1 MHVEH
6 DSKRTEMKEL
16 SLVFLFLLFF
26 SSCLHQE
33 KRDARSLQQNIS
45 GNSDNIYDLD
55 HIQETGELI
64 AVTISGRDTYYKYK
78 GKNWGVQFELCQ
90 AFANSIGARLR
101 METVRDTNEL
111 FVKLKECEADIIAL
125 EIPQTYSISSDV
137 CYAGSW
143 FLTDNGS
150 QGVKQQWVVRK
161 SSPQLK
167 EALDK
172 WYMPSLRTYL
182 TERENSYFL
191 PSPSSNRKVHAP
203 ILNRKKGVIS
213 PYDATFIRHAPS
225 IGWDWRL
232 LAAQCY
238 QESAFDTQAISWAGA
253 VGLMQIMPETAE
265 HLNINSRHLQQPE
278 KNIQAAVL
286 YLREL
291 HHSFSDIKGRM
302 ERIHFILAAYNGGAG
317 HVRDAMALARKNGKN
332 PHSWQDVAP
341 YILQLS
347 KPEYYNDPDVQ
358 YGYLRGEETYN
369 YVQSIIKRWETYR
382 KVIPG
387 VNTITP
393 QPAKRSS
400 AKKNNKG

>member
-1 MHVEH
+1 
-6 DSKRTEMKEL
+6 MKEL

-33 KRDARSLQQNIS
+33 KRDVRSLQQNIS

-137 CYAGSW
+137 CFAGSW
-143 FLTDNGS
+143 YLTGNGS

-161 SSPQLK
+161 SSPLLK
-167 EALDK
+167 EALEK

-191 PSPSSNRKVHAP
+191 PSSSSNRKVHAP

-225 IGWDWRL
+225 LGWDWRL

-265 HLNINSRHLQQPE
+265 HLNINSRYLQQPE
-278 KNIQAAVL
+278 KNIHAAVL
-286 YLREL
+286 YLR
-291 HHSFSDIKGRM
+291 
-302 ERIHFILAAYNGGAG
+302 
-317 HVRDAMALARKNGKN
+317 
-332 PHSWQDVAP
+332 
-341 YILQLS
+341 
-347 KPEYYNDPDVQ
+347 
-358 YGYLRGEETYN
+358 
-369 YVQSIIKRWETYR
+369 
-382 KVIPG
+382 
-387 VNTITP
+387 
-393 QPAKRSS
+393 
-400 AKKNNKG
+400 